1 MLKIAMLVPLAMLA
15 TTAVAAAQARGSYQ
29 ETCDNIQQ
37 RGPYLSAECQDV
49 NGDSRRT
56 SIDLRGCR
64 GGVANTNGR
73 LTCSRGYSY
82 RGDGYD
88 EPQPRRY
95 YVPQPNGD
103 DEDNSD

>member
-1 MLKIAMLVPLAMLA
+1 MLKIAMLVPIAMLA
-15 TTAVAAAQARGSYQ
+15 TTAVASAQARGSYQ
-29 ETCDNIQQ
+29 ESCDNIQQ
-37 RGPYLSAECQDV
+37 RGPYLSALCQDV

-73 LTCSRGYSY
+73 LTCSRGY
-82 RGDGYD
+82 GGGGYD
-88 EPQPRRY
+88 EQPRQY